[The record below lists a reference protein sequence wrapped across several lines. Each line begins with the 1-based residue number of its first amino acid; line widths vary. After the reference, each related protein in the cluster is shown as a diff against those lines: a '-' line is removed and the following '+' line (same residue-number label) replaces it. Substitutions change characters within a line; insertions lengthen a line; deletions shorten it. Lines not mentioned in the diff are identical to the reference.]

1 MLGELHPT
9 SWFLS
14 RRPSRVGMARRV
26 CNTEGC
32 RGACHC
38 PLRFT
43 TQCLM
48 SSLARRRK
56 SKSRFEAVLGP
67 SSAILEPS
75 GSNLWGC
82 LGQSW
87 NPLGGILGRPLNG
100 PLPKSDQKSSWNDL
114 GSSWAV
120 RIAIWILGIPTR
132 WMDRH
137 GSSPAAQVRWRLL
150 LTKRAHG
157 ALLGQSR
164 SSFVAIGP
172 VARRKRIWKIT

>member
-1 MLGELHPT
+1 MT
-9 SWFLS
+9 RYLS
-14 RRPSRVGMARRV
+14 SSSIF
-26 CNTEGC
+26 
-32 RGACHC
+32 H
-38 PLRFT
+38 LRFYT
-43 TQCLM
+43 LYSIFNAR
-48 SSLARRRK
+48 SSIFYLPSYILQASCTLRRARMGAGTETRGQRE
-56 SKSRFEAVLGP
+56 RETRGQRQGQFARH
-67 SSAILEPS
+67 
-75 GSNLWGC
+75 LWGC